1 MAACRTY
8 FISLNEVR
16 RITPITKNV
25 EDDKLLPSFNTA
37 HDVLRKI
44 LGITM
49 YDDFIV
55 KIEADTLTS
64 TEQDL
69 IDDYICPFLSW
80 ETYQRS
86 LPDLYISVTKA
97 GMHTKSEEGQDSI
110 SVEQFWIKDKAAMSS
125 AKDQQ
130 EFLIRHL
137 QLNTETFT
145 LFDEFDD
152 EDQRINRTDRGIALG
167 NRSTRHGRRRL
178 DQFNEREL

>member
-25 EDDKLLPSFNTA
+25 EDDKLLPAFNTA

-49 YDDFIV
+49 YDDFIT
-55 KIEADTLTS
+55 KIEADTISS

-97 GMHTKSEEGQDSI
+97 GMHTKSDDGQESI
-110 SVEQFWIKDKAAMSS
+110 SVEQFWIKDRAANSNV
-125 AKDQQ
+125 KDQQ
-130 EFLIRHL
+130 EFLLRHL
-137 QLNTETFT
+137 KLNTDTFP
-145 LFDEFDD
+145 LFKEVND
-152 EDQRINRTDRGIALG
+152 EDQRIHRADRGIALG
-167 NRSTRHGRRRL
+167 NRRTRFHRRRL
-178 DQFNEREL
+178 DQFDEREL

>member
-25 EDDKLLPSFNTA
+25 EDDKLLPAFNTA

-49 YDDFIV
+49 YDDFIT

-86 LPDLYISVTKA
+86 LPDLYISVTKS
-97 GMHTKSEEGQDSI
+97 GMHTKSDDGLDSI
-110 SVEQFWIKDKAAMSS
+110 SVEQFWIKDKAAMSN

-137 QLNTETFT
+137 KLNTETFT
-145 LFDEFDD
+145 LFDEVDD
-152 EDQRINRTDRGIALG
+152 EDQRIRRTDRGIALG
-167 NRSTRHGRRRL
+167 RTRRHHRRRL
-178 DQFNEREL
+178 NQFNEREL